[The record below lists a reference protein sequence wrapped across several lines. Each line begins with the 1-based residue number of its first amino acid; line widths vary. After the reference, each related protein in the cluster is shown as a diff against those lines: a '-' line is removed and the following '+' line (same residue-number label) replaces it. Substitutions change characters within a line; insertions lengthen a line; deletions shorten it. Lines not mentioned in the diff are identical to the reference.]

1 MIRLGGPF
9 TFLSIMPD
17 EGNKGVFDLTLAS
30 ENPMREP
37 APNLEVHYRLMDWQL
52 DQIRDEI
59 TKALDLGKEFL

>member
-17 EGNKGVFDLTLAS
+17 EDNIGVFNLTLAS
-30 ENPMREP
+30 ENPIREP

-52 DQIRDEI
+52 AQIRDEI
-59 TKALDLGKEFL
+59 KQALELGREQ